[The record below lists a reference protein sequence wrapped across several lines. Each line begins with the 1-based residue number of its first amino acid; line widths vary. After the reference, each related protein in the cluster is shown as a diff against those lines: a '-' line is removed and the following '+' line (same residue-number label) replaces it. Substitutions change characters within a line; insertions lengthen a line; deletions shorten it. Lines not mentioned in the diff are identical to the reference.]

1 MYLFISPSPLPS
13 RVILLWVVVRTVFE
27 KLQVTRSLYP
37 IAGGHGYL
45 GQSGWVSF
53 RVITGLGKVT
63 LA

>member
-1 MYLFISPSPLPS
+1 MYLVISPSPLSP
-13 RVILLWVVVRTVFE
+13 RLILLWVVVRTVIE
-27 KLQVTRSLYP
+27 KLQVTRSLSP

>member
-13 RVILLWVVVRTVFE
+13 RVILLWVVVRTVIE
-27 KLQVTRSLYP
+27 KLQVTRSLSP